1 MKKLNNSLDSLFKY
15 LPLRIGKAVNSLPQE
30 VFATAN
36 EIRLRKNAP
45 LSVTVGNK
53 NILFDENGIPCD
65 VRRAIRTTEN
75 EMTECLSKLT
85 GGSLYTC
92 DEFITSGFIP
102 LAEGGRAGVCGRAN
116 LKDGKTKGFAEIY
129 SINLRIHRFL
139 PNVARDLVSE
149 FAENGLSGTL
159 VCSPPALGKTTF
171 LRSVAHLL
179 SVGKGIDCK
188 RVGIADER
196 CEISVGLCEKGL
208 LEIITGAPKSE
219 AITVLTRTMSP
230 EIIICD
236 EISAEDVEQVIEA
249 QNTGVPLVASAHCK
263 TPNDLLKRGK
273 MKNLLEIG
281 AFPLCAVLS
290 YDEGYK
296 CEIRRTED
304 FL

>member
-15 LPLRIGKAVNSLPQE
+15 LPLRIARAVNSLPQE
-30 VFATAN
+30 IFSTAN

-53 NILFDENGIPCD
+53 NVLLDENGSLCG
-65 VRRAIRTTEN
+65 VGRSLRTTES
-75 EMTECLSKLT
+75 EISECLSKLT
-85 GGSLYTC
+85 GGSFYTC
-92 DEFITSGFIP
+92 DEFVSSGFIP
-102 LAEGGRAGVCGRAN
+102 LPEGGRVGVCGRVN
-116 LKDGKTKGFAEIY
+116 LKNGKTDGFAEIF

-139 PNVARDLVSE
+139 PEVAKDLVTE
-149 FAENGLSGTL
+149 FAKNGIVGTL

-171 LRSVAHLL
+171 LRSVAYLL
-179 SVGKGIDCK
+179 SMGKGIECK

-249 QNTGVPLVASAHCK
+249 QNTGVPLVASAHCE
-263 TPNDLLKRGK
+263 TPNDLMKRGK
-273 MKNLLEIG
+273 MKKLIEAG
-281 AFPLCAVLS
+281 VFPLCAILS
-290 YDEGYK
+290 YDGDYK
-296 CEIRRTED
+296 CQIGKTED